1 MKFNL
6 DAIDLCRQYVNDEIL
21 ELRESDLITI
31 EKEDYRK
38 ATHLL
43 YKHTKKEYARWW
55 EQHYENFESITE
67 EYTHLFSA
75 MSFINRLNEDLT
87 FRKRHEARK
96 SIDADLENHF
106 RMTSIRKIHNLIRD
120 CHRLKNLKRD
130 TAFAFSFSTLD
141 EFLTRYD
148 EEED

>member
-1 MKFNL
+1 MKFNP

-38 ATHLL
+38 AIHLH
-43 YKHTKKEYARWW
+43 YKHTKNSAEWW
-55 EQHYENFESITE
+55 EHYYENFESITE
-67 EYTHLFSA
+67 KYTHIFSA
-75 MSFINRLNEDLT
+75 MSFIYRLKEDLT
-87 FRKRHEARK
+87 FRKREETRR
-96 SIDADLENHF
+96 SVDADLENLF
-106 RMTSIRKIHNLIRD
+106 RMTSIRRIHDLILN
-120 CHRLKNLKRD
+120 CHKLKSLKRD
-130 TAFAFSFSTLD
+130 TDFAFSFSTLD

>member
-1 MKFNL
+1 MKFNP

-38 ATHLL
+38 AIHLL

-67 EYTHLFSA
+67 EYTHIFSA
-75 MSFINRLNEDLT
+75 YSFVSRLKEDLT
-87 FRKRHEARK
+87 FRKRDEARR
-96 SIDADLENHF
+96 SINADLENNF
-106 RMTSIRKIHNLIRD
+106 KMTSIRKIHFLILN
-120 CHRLKNLKRD
+120 CHKLKNLKRE
-130 TAFAFSFSTLD
+130 TASAFSFSTLD